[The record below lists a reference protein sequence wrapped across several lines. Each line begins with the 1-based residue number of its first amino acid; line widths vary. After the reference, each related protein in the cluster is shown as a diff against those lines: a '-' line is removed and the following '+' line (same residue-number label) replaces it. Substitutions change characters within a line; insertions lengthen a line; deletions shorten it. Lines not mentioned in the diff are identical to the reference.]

1 MSIDLRDDHFLS
13 DSQEKMIVYI
23 HILAVK
29 FNERLSFLSVA
40 DGLSG
45 SYRRR

>member
-13 DSQEKMIVYI
+13 DS

-29 FNERLSFLSVA
+29 FNERLSLLQSESLLINSFYFNP
-40 DGLSG
+40 GG
-45 SYRRR
+45 F

>member
-13 DSQEKMIVYI
+13 DF

-29 FNERLSFLSVA
+29 FNERLSLLSVA
-40 DGLSG
+40 DDLIG